1 MKKCDA
7 CRQYT
12 NDLYVLVMGNA
23 SVQDTTRLGI
33 LDKWNHFRQI
43 RGVMEK
49 WVCIECLTKITDN
62 VAIMNLRR
70 PN

>member
-1 MKKCDA
+1 MCNG
-7 CRQYT
+7 RHE
-12 NDLYVLVMGNA
+12 
-23 SVQDTTRLGI
+23 DTTRLRI
-33 LDKWNHFRQI
+33 LDKWNLFRHT

-62 VAIMNLRR
+62 VAIMNLKR